1 MKTFLK
7 WAAVGLGVLILLV
20 VFGNQDKL
28 EQMFSTLAIGLGWMA
43 YIITKRLEGIRV
55 DIARLQNDV
64 YTLMNNSKFAEEVLL
79 DLKRDAG

>member
-28 EQMFSTLAIGLGWMA
+28 EQMFSTLAIRRMS
-43 YIITKRLEGIRV
+43 T
-55 DIARLQNDV
+55 
-64 YTLMNNSKFAEEVLL
+64 
-79 DLKRDAG
+79 